1 MRHPAADVCLP
12 HRDTQA
18 EPHRP
23 GRHAHP
29 APHAQVAC
37 NRANNQHLPSQ
48 SFTVQVEEALAS
60 PC

>member
-12 HRDTQA
+12 HRDPQA

-37 NRANNQHLPSQ
+37 NRANNQPSFLREV
-48 SFTVQVEEALAS
+48 SVQVEEALAS
-60 PC
+60 C